1 MEKIGI
7 CTFYNNNNYGS
18 YLQTFALEA
27 VIGSMGYNAYLIDFN
42 DYTKPWNRQLRNKTI
57 FSRIKCILFHPQ
69 LLVEAL
75 KAKIVSK
82 QSTKCSTALIRKFR
96 TSWRRI

>member
-27 VIGSMGYNAYLIDFN
+27 VIGSMGYNAYLIDAEFN
-42 DYTKPWNRQLRNKTI
+42 LQMQQNSD
-57 FSRIKCILFHPQ
+57 
-69 LLVEAL
+69 
-75 KAKIVSK
+75 
-82 QSTKCSTALIRKFR
+82 
-96 TSWRRI
+96 

>member
-42 DYTKPWNRQLRNKTI
+42 DIYQTLEQA
-57 FSRIKCILFHPQ
+57 
-69 LLVEAL
+69 V
-75 KAKIVSK
+75 AK
-82 QSTKCSTALIRKFR
+82 
-96 TSWRRI
+96 

>member
-18 YLQTFALEA
+18 YLQTFAFEA

-42 DYTKPWNRQLRNKTI
+42 DYTKPWNRQLRNK
-57 FSRIKCILFHPQ
+57 R
-69 LLVEAL
+69 
-75 KAKIVSK
+75 
-82 QSTKCSTALIRKFR
+82 
-96 TSWRRI
+96 

>member
-27 VIGSMGYNAYLIDFN
+27 VIGSMGYNAYLG
-42 DYTKPWNRQLRNKTI
+42 I
-57 FSRIKCILFHPQ
+57 FSK
-69 LLVEAL
+69 
-75 KAKIVSK
+75 
-82 QSTKCSTALIRKFR
+82 
-96 TSWRRI
+96 

>member
-57 FSRIKCILFHPQ
+57 FSRIKCILISPST
-69 LLVEAL
+69 
-75 KAKIVSK
+75 IGRSSK
-82 QSTKCSTALIRKFR
+82 SENRQQTIDEMLHCFNP
-96 TSWRRI
+96 